1 MNVLIRDLDEK
12 IVAALKKRASD
23 SNRSLQA
30 ELKTILEEAASDD
43 WQRTWVAADRIFE
56 ELRQSGQKF
65 SDTTALL
72 REDRERGLD
81 RAAHDLVDEIR
92 AGERHR

>member
-12 IVAALKKRASD
+12 TVKALKKRASD

-30 ELKTILEEAASDD
+30 ELKTILQEAASDD

-56 ELRQSGQKF
+56 ELRRSGQKF

-72 REDRERGLD
+72 REDRKR
-81 RAAHDLVDEIR
+81 
-92 AGERHR
+92 